1 MIDKQSAVP
10 ASTHGTHETCRALLP
25 AEIDAVAG
33 ATQLAPTVDPATAIC
48 LTFTLNNTMIS
59 G

>member
-10 ASTHGTHETCRALLP
+10 ASTHSTHETRRALLP

-33 ATQLAPTVDPATAIC
+33 GTHPAPTLHPATATY
-48 LTFTLNNTMIS
+48 LTITLTNTLIS

>member
-10 ASTHGTHETCRALLP
+10 ASTHGTHEACRALSP

-33 ATQLAPTVDPATAIC
+33 GTQPTLTVHPATATY